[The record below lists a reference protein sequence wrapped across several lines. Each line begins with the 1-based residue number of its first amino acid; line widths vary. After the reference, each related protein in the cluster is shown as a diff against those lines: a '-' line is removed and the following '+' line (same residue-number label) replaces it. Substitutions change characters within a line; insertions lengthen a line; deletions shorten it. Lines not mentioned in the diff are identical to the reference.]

1 MMKRTAMMKAVYHE
15 DFGPADVLKYGD
27 VPRPSPGRDEVL
39 IRVRAAG
46 VNPVD
51 WKIREGLL
59 KTRMPHQFPIIPGWD
74 VAGVVAEVGPGV
86 SGFRK
91 GDAVY
96 AYARKPVIKDGC
108 YAEFVTLPARQ
119 IAPKPRSL
127 SFEEAAA
134 VPLAALTAWQALFD
148 AAGLG
153 KGQTVLVHAAAGGVG
168 GYAVQLAKQRG
179 AVVIGTARAENH
191 DYLKEL
197 GADHTVDYTSGDV
210 VEQIRT
216 QFPRGVDVVLDA
228 VGGET
233 QIRSAEL
240 VRRGGTL
247 VTILA
252 PQAETETALRRRGA
266 KLAYVFVAPNAAQLR
281 KLSSL
286 AESGRL
292 RVHLAATLPL
302 SEAAEAHRR
311 IQGGHTRGKIV
322 LRVA

>member
-1 MMKRTAMMKAVYHE
+1 MMKRTALMKAVYHE
-15 DFGPADVLKYGD
+15 DFGPVDVLKYGD
-27 VPRPSPGRDEVL
+27 LPRPSPGKGEVL

-134 VPLAALTAWQALFD
+134 IPLAALTAWQALFD

-153 KGQTVLVHAAAGGVG
+153 KGQVVLVQAAAGGVG
-168 GYAVQLAKQRG
+168 GYSVQLAKWRG

-191 DYLKEL
+191 EYLREL
-197 GADHTVDYTSGDV
+197 GVDHAVDYSVGDV
-210 VEQIRT
+210 VDQVRPLV
-216 QFPRGVDVVLDA
+216 PRGVDVVLDA
-228 VGGET
+228 MGGET

-252 PQAETETALRRRGA
+252 PQAETEKTLRRRGA

-281 KLSSL
+281 KLTAL
-286 AESGRL
+286 AERGDL
-292 RVHLAATLPL
+292 RVRLAATLPL
-302 SEAAEAHRR
+302 TEAAEAHRR
-311 IQGGHTRGKIV
+311 IQSGHTRGKIV
-322 LRVA
+322 LQVS